1 MSIIF
6 DPRKM
11 LKQIAPEA
19 KIRKMVSS
27 RMGLKRTALAF
38 VDRAADKDVGVLDKK
53 AVAEVAR
60 KTVQG
65 YQERIAKAVV
75 AAGFEKSAGTEVKE
89 EILDDPKQLI
99 QRVQNEVVFQ
109 VHDKI
114 KTQYRGERARWL
126 PSDADEPRP
135 EHQANYGKE
144 YIIGE
149 GIDGVEPGDE
159 YGCKCGVEI
168 LVNETQ
174 LELE

>member
-1 MSIIF
+1 MSIFF
-6 DPRKM
+6 DPKDM
-11 LKQIAPEA
+11 LKKIAPAA
-19 KIRKMVSS
+19 KVKNMVSS
-27 RMGLKRTALAF
+27 RMGLKRSALAF

-53 AVAEVAR
+53 AVADVAR
-60 KTVQG
+60 RTVRG

-75 AAGFEKSAGTEVKE
+75 QADFDRKAGKEVKE

-99 QRVQNEVVFQ
+99 QRVQNEIVFQ

-114 KTQYRGERARWL
+114 KTQYRGQRARWL
-126 PSDADEPRP
+126 PSDAEEPRP

-149 GIDGVEPGDE
+149 GINGVEPGDE
-159 YGCKCGVEI
+159 FGCRCGVEI
-168 LVNETQ
+168 LVNETS